1 MFNGLKNLVGS
12 GTGAISSGA
21 TKGVEET
28 MKKELCALMQQDKD
42 EITGIVV
49 KAIKDK
55 ILEDKSII
63 QPIIDS
69 IRDVVKTGLS
79 EPQAPSDSDA
89 AASSD
94 KDTSA
99 SSGTNM
105 TVPLAT
111 GAAVLAAPAIAVAA
125 APSVEKAAE
134 VATGELAKVSDVLPA
149 GMPSLP
155 AGIPSLPAGIPS
167 LPTGMPSLPAGI
179 PSLPTGMPSLP
190 AGMPSLPTGMPSLP
204 SGMPS
209 LPAGIPA
216 VPKDASSLLAG
227 ASMLKSFMGGNTRRK
242 YKKRRHSKTMK
253 PRYGPRCKTLFYK
266 NGGRRKKSRSS
277 CK

>member
-55 ILEDKSII
+55 IAEDKSII
-63 QPIIDS
+63 QPIIDIIKNAVNS
-69 IRDVVKTGLS
+69 EIS
-79 EPQAPSDSDA
+79 EPAASSGSDV

-99 SSGTNM
+99 PSGTNM

-134 VATGELAKVSDVLPA
+134 SVAGEAAKVSDALPV
-149 GMPSLP
+149 
-155 AGIPSLPAGIPS
+155 
-167 LPTGMPSLPAGI
+167 
-179 PSLPTGMPSLP
+179 GMPSLP
-190 AGMPSLPTGMPSLP
+190 AGMPSLPAGMPSLP
-204 SGMPS
+204 AGMPS
-209 LPAGIPA
+209 LPAGMPSLPKGIPALPAGIPA

>member
-55 ILEDKSII
+55 IAEDKSII
-63 QPIIDS
+63 QPIIDTIKNAVNS
-69 IRDVVKTGLS
+69 ELS
-79 EPQAPSDSDA
+79 EPAESFVTDS
-89 AASSD
+89 
-94 KDTSA
+94 TA
-99 SSGTNM
+99 SSGANVS
-105 TVPLAT
+105 VPLAT
-111 GAAVLAAPAIAVAA
+111 GASLLAAPVIAAA

-134 VATGELAKVSDVLPA
+134 SAVGEAAKVSDA
-149 GMPSLP
+149 LP
-155 AGIPSLPAGIPS
+155 AGIPSLPAG
-167 LPTGMPSLPAGI
+167 MPSLPAR
-179 PSLPTGMPSLP
+179 MPSLP
-190 AGMPSLPTGMPSLP
+190 AGMPP
-204 SGMPS
+204 
-209 LPAGIPA
+209 
-216 VPKDASSLLAG
+216 VPKDASALLAG

-266 NGGRRKKSRSS
+266 NGGRRKKSRSL

>member
-1 MFNGLKNLVGS
+1 MFSGLKNLVSS
-12 GTGAISSGA
+12 GTGAVSSGA
-21 TKGVEET
+21 SAGIEET

-69 IRDVVKTGLS
+69 IRDAVKTGLS
-79 EPQAPSDSDA
+79 EPP
-89 AASSD
+89 ASSGP
-94 KDTSA
+94 DTAA

-111 GAAVLAAPAIAVAA
+111 GAAVLAAPVIAAAA

-134 VATGELAKVSDVLPA
+134 SAAGEASKVSDALPTGMPALPTGMPALPTGMPALPTGMPALPTGMPALPA
-149 GMPSLP
+149 GMP
-155 AGIPSLPAGIPS
+155 A
-167 LPTGMPSLPAGI
+167 
-179 PSLPTGMPSLP
+179 LP
-190 AGMPSLPTGMPSLP
+190 AGMPALPKGIPA
-204 SGMPS
+204 

-216 VPKDASSLLAG
+216 APKDASSLLTG

-242 YKKRRHSKTMK
+242 YKKRHHSKTMK

-266 NGGRRKKSRSS
+266 NGGRRKKSRSL

>member
-55 ILEDKSII
+55 IAEDKSII
-63 QPIIDS
+63 QPIIDTIKNAVNS
-69 IRDVVKTGLS
+69 ELS
-79 EPQAPSDSDA
+79 EPAE
-89 AASSD
+89 SSGSGV
-94 KDTSA
+94 TA

-105 TVPLAT
+105 AT
-111 GAAVLAAPAIAVAA
+111 DAAVLAAPAIAQG
-125 APSVEKAAE
+125 APTIEKAVDDA
-134 VATGELAKVSDVLPA
+134 AGEAAKVSDVLPA
-149 GMPSLP
+149 VPGLP
-155 AGIPSLPAGIPS
+155 AGIPGLPTGIPALPTGIPALPTGMPALPTGIPALPAGIP
-167 LPTGMPSLPAGI
+167 A
-179 PSLPTGMPSLP
+179 
-190 AGMPSLPTGMPSLP
+190 
-204 SGMPS
+204 

-266 NGGRRKKSRSS
+266 NGGRRKKTRSS